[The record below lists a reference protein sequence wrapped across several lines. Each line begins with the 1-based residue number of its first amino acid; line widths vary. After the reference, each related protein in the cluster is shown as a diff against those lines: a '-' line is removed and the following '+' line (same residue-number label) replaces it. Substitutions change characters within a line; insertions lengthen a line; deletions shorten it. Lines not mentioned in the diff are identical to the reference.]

1 MVSEHAEIYESVTV
15 ARLLFST
22 AAPMAFRW
30 KKAQYQQGHVHFS
43 GGRVTLLVPDQL
55 IAA

>member
-1 MVSEHAEIYESVTV
+1 
-15 ARLLFST
+15 
-22 AAPMAFRW
+22 MAFRW

-43 GGRVTLLVPDQL
+43 GGRVTLLLPDQL